1 MVSYRRWQSLFLFK
15 VVSLLLCVAPQL
27 IWTVIAASTGSCP
40 TGPLDANLGWEISD
54 FRFMVY
60 NKTQPDSDPI
70 TTSHI
75 NLDIHGGF
83 TNRTFHC
90 EATSPAA
97 IGNSSSNGSIWINCT
112 TISTTEYTYTT
123 SIQYN
128 PGDWNL
134 LTIRELAPCEMTNL
148 TST

>member
-1 MVSYRRWQSLFLFK
+1 MASYRRWQSLFLFK
-15 VVSLLLCVAPQL
+15 VLSLLLCVAPQL

-54 FRFMVY
+54 FLFTVY
-60 NKTQPDSDPI
+60 DKTHPDGVAT
-70 TTSHI
+70 TTSHVS
-75 NLDIHGGF
+75 LDIHGGF
-83 TNRTFHC
+83 TNQTFHC
-90 EATSPAA
+90 EATSPTASR
-97 IGNSSSNGSIWINCT
+97 NSSNSGSIWINCT

-134 LTIRELAPCEMTNL
+134 LTIRELAPCETTNR
-148 TST
+148 SSR